1 MLVEPP
7 RPKLLAGRTGS
18 ARLRLAAVAAAL
30 LLAATSS
37 GDVLVVAV
45 LLGAAAG
52 DGVGFVA
59 LLLAALATLARWGT
73 SALPAVAGGQAV
85 LGAGGVYGTAAA
97 AGSAWYAAA
106 AVVLVSPGSWFG
118 VPFGVTAGLLVA
130 GPAAVSGR
138 LGIVR
143 AAGAV
148 GGMAAALLVPRLVPW
163 RLATRVAVAF
173 GALALLLGVGS

>member
-1 MLVEPP
+1 VLVEPP

-18 ARLRLAAVAAAL
+18 ARLKLAAGAAAL

-37 GDVLVVAV
+37 GDLLVVAV
-45 LLGAAAG
+45 LLAAVAG

-59 LLLAALATLARWGT
+59 LLLAALATMARWGG
-73 SALPAVAGGQAV
+73 SGLPAVAGGQAV
-85 LGAGGVYGTAAA
+85 LGAAGVYGTAAA

-106 AVVLVSPGSWFG
+106 AIALVSPGGWFA
-118 VPFGVTAGLLVA
+118 VPFGATAGLLVA

-138 LGIVR
+138 LGLVR

-148 GGMAAALLVPRLVPW
+148 VGMAAALLVPRLVPW
-163 RLATRVAVAF
+163 RLATRVGVAL
-173 GALALLLGVGS
+173 GALALLLAVGS